1 MTKKIFSVLVLII
14 FTFASAQTELV
25 FVFFKDKPNKAAFYA
40 NPLSELSQKS
50 LDRRTK
56 YGIALNDQDAPL
68 EQSYVQNIRNL
79 GFTVTD
85 YSKWM
90 NGVAV
95 NATPAQITTLQAQTY
110 VQSVERF
117 IKHPAGG
124 GKTDIKKVNKFEEF
138 NNTIGKTD
146 FNYGA
151 GLSQINQINVRP
163 LHIAGFTGTGVTIAV
178 IDTGFPTVNTGT
190 AFARIRN
197 NGQIKGGY
205 NFISKNNDI
214 YSTAL
219 NNHGSYCLGVIAGYV
234 QNQYVG
240 SAPDA
245 DFYLYATEDAYN
257 EIPEEMIYWTEA
269 AEEADRK
276 GVDVIS
282 TSLGY
287 YDFDDSRYNMLYS
300 DMNGTTSFIARAA
313 QIAVEKGIFVLA
325 AAGNEAQ
332 LPWKYIITPADN
344 EKVFTIGGV
353 NSTGDS
359 STFSSYGPNSVGV
372 IKPDAS
378 ARGTGTAMGYNNGA
392 TSGSGTSFATPLAAG
407 GVACLIQAVPSR
419 PLPVFR
425 ILLRENASLYPGYTA
440 QMGYGIL
447 NFAQTLSD
455 AQLATADNGVKSG
468 IKIYPNPVVNNFTI
482 QTSAKVLSVE
492 IYDTLGRKILNL
504 QDSQNYNVEKLG
516 KGIYFVKIKTD
527 QNEYIEKLIK
537 H

>member
-1 MTKKIFSVLVLII
+1 MIKKILSVLVLIV
-14 FTFASAQTELV
+14 FTFASGQTELV

-50 LDRRTK
+50 LDRRAR

-95 NATPAQITTLQAQTY
+95 NATTAQITTLQAQPY

-117 IKHPAGG
+117 IKHPADG

-151 GLSQINQINVRP
+151 GLAQINQINLRP
-163 LHIAGFTGTGVTIAV
+163 LHVAGYTGTGVTIAV

-190 AFARIRN
+190 AYARIRN

-214 YSTAL
+214 YSTSL

-287 YDFDDSRYNMLYS
+287 YDFDDSRYNLLYS

-313 QIAVEKGIFVLA
+313 QIASEKGIFVLA

-332 LPWKYIITPADN
+332 KPWKYIITPADN

-353 NSTGDS
+353 TSTGAS
-359 STFSSYGPNSVGV
+359 SSFSSHGPNAAGV

-407 GVACLIQAVPSR
+407 GVACLIQAVPSKS
-419 PLPVFR
+419 LPVLKD
-425 ILLRENASLYPGYTA
+425 LLREKASLYPNTTP

-447 NFAQTLSD
+447 NFNETLAD
-455 AQLATADNGVKSG
+455 AVLATAENNLKSK
-468 IKIYPNPVVNNFTI
+468 IKIYPNPVITDFSI
-482 QTSAKVLSVE
+482 ETSEKIVSVE
-492 IYDTLGRKILNL
+492 MYDVLGRKVQQL
-504 QDSQNYNVEKLG
+504 QNTKTNNIAKFG

-527 QNEYIEKLIK
+527 KNEYIEKLIK
-537 H
+537 Q

>member
-1 MTKKIFSVLVLII
+1 MIKKILSVFVLIV
-14 FTFASAQTELV
+14 FTFVSAQTELV

-95 NATPAQITTLQAQTY
+95 NATTAQIATIQAQSY

-117 IKHPAGG
+117 IKHPTGG
-124 GKTDIKKVNKFEEF
+124 GKTNPEKVNKFEVF
-138 NNTIGKTD
+138 NNTVGKTD
-146 FNYGA
+146 FNYGT
-151 GLSQINQINVRP
+151 GLSQINQINLRP
-163 LHIAGFTGTGVTIAV
+163 LHVSGYTGTGVTIAV
-178 IDTGFPTVNTGT
+178 IDTGFPTVNTGS

-205 NFISKNNDI
+205 NFISKNSDI

-219 NNHGSYCLGVIAGYV
+219 SNHGSYCLGVIAGYV

-287 YDFDDSRYNMLYS
+287 YDFDDSRYNLLYS
-300 DMNGTTSFIARAA
+300 DMNGTTSFIARTA

-325 AAGNEAQ
+325 AAGNEA
-332 LPWKYIITPADN
+332 LKPWKYIITPADN

-353 NSTGDS
+353 TYTGAS
-359 STFSSYGPNSVGV
+359 SSFSSYGPNSVGV
-372 IKPDAS
+372 IKPDTS
-378 ARGTGTAMGYNNGA
+378 ARGTDTAMGYNNGP

-407 GVACLIQAVPSR
+407 GVACLIQAVPNR
-419 PLPVFR
+419 PLPVLR
-425 ILLRENASLYPGYTA
+425 NLLRENASLYPGYTA

-455 AQLATADNGVKSG
+455 AQLATAESTTKSG
-468 IKIYPNPVVNNFTI
+468 INIYPNPAVSYFTI
-482 QTSAKVLSVE
+482 ETSEKVLSVE
-492 IYDTLGRKILNL
+492 IYDTLGRKIQNL
-504 QDSQNYNVEKLG
+504 QDSKTYNIERLS
-516 KGIYFVKIKTD
+516 KGIYFVKIKTGTG
-527 QNEYIEKLIK
+527 EYIEKLIK
-537 H
+537 Q

>member
-1 MTKKIFSVLVLII
+1 MIKKILSVFVLII
-14 FTFASAQTELV
+14 FTIANAQTELV

-40 NPLSELSQKS
+40 NPLTELSQKS
-50 LDRRTK
+50 LDRRTRL
-56 YGIALNDQDAPL
+56 GIALNDHDAPL
-68 EQSYVQNIRNL
+68 EQSYIQNIRNL

-95 NATPAQITTLQAQTY
+95 NATTEQIATLQAQTY
-110 VQSVERF
+110 VQAVERF
-117 IKHPAGG
+117 IKHPANG
-124 GKTDIKKVNKFEEF
+124 GKAVIKKVDKFQEF

-146 FNYGA
+146 FNYGT
-151 GLSQINQINVRP
+151 GLAQINQINLRP
-163 LHIAGFTGTGVTIAV
+163 LHVAGYTGTGVTIAV
-178 IDTGFPTVNTGT
+178 IDTGFPTVDTGL
-190 AFARIRN
+190 AYARIRN

-205 NFISKNNDI
+205 NFISKNTDI
-214 YSTAL
+214 YNTAL
-219 NNHGSYCLGVIAGYV
+219 SNHGSYCLGVIAGYI
-234 QNQYVG
+234 QDSYAG

-287 YDFDDSRYNMLYS
+287 YEFDDSRYNMLYA

-313 QIAVEKGIFVLA
+313 QIATEKGIFVLA

-332 LPWKYIITPADN
+332 KPWKYIITPADN

-353 NSTGDS
+353 TSTGES
-359 STFSSYGPNSVGV
+359 SLFSSYGPNAVGV

-378 ARGTGTAMGYNNGA
+378 ARGTGTAMAYNNSA
-392 TSGSGTSFATPLAAG
+392 TSGNGTSFATPLAAG
-407 GVACLIQAVPSR
+407 GVACLLQAVPAK
-419 PLPVFR
+419 PLPVLR
-425 ILLRENASLYPGYTA
+425 DLLRQNASLYPGYTA

-447 NFAQTLSD
+447 NFADTLTD
-455 AQLATADNGVKSG
+455 AQLAAADTNIKSKL
-468 IKIYPNPVVNNFTI
+468 KIYPNPVVASFTI
-482 QTSAKVLSVE
+482 ETSEKIISVE
-492 IYDTLGRKILNL
+492 MYDTLGRKIQTL
-504 QDSQNYNVEKLG
+504 QNAQTYNIERFG
-516 KGIYFVKIKTD
+516 KGVYFVKIKTGAT
-527 QNEYIEKLIK
+527 EYIEKLIK
-537 H
+537 Q